1 MSIKE
6 TIHSLIT
13 DESAAHKRLIEY
25 VTGQLK
31 QGRSLADVVEDP
43 YVTNR
48 LNPMERRALVEEPE
62 IVEAAQGEA
71 LDELRAQLEALASS

>member
-6 TIHSLIT
+6 TIASLIT

-25 VTGQLK
+25 VTGQLS
-31 QGRSLADVVEDP
+31 QGRSLAAIVEDP

-62 IVEAAQGEA
+62 IVAAAQAES
-71 LDELRAQLEALASS
+71 LEEIRTRLEELASA

>member
-6 TIHSLIT
+6 TIASLIT

-25 VTGQLK
+25 VTGQLS
-31 QGRSLADVVEDP
+31 QGRSLAAIVEDP

-48 LNPMERRALVEEPE
+48 LNPMERRALVEEPD
-62 IVEAAQGEA
+62 IVAAAQAES
-71 LDELRAQLEALASS
+71 LEEIRTRLEELASS

>member
-25 VTGQLK
+25 VTGQIR
-31 QGRSLADVVEDP
+31 QGRTLADVVEDP

>member
-6 TIHSLIT
+6 TIASLIT

-25 VTGQLK
+25 VTGQLS
-31 QGRSLADVVEDP
+31 QGRSLAAIVEDP

-62 IVEAAQGEA
+62 IVAAAQAES
-71 LDELRAQLEALASS
+71 LEEIRTRLEELASS

>member
-6 TIHSLIT
+6 TIASLIT
-13 DESAAHKRLIEY
+13 DESAAHKRLIQY
-25 VTGQLK
+25 VTGQLS
-31 QGRSLADVVEDP
+31 QGRSLAAIVEDP

-62 IVEAAQGEA
+62 IVAAAQAES
-71 LDELRAQLEALASS
+71 LEEIRTRLEELASS

>member
-6 TIHSLIT
+6 TIASMIT
-13 DESAAHKRLIEY
+13 DESAAHKRLVEY
-25 VTGQLK
+25 VTGQLS
-31 QGRSLADVVEDP
+31 QGRSLSDVVEDP

-62 IVEAAQGEA
+62 IVAAAQNEA
-71 LDELRAQLEALASS
+71 LDDLRARLEELASS

>member
-6 TIHSLIT
+6 TIASMIT
-13 DESAAHKRLIEY
+13 DESAAHKRLVEY
-25 VTGQLK
+25 VTGQLG

-48 LNPMERRALVEEPE
+48 LNALQRRALVEEPE

>member
-6 TIHSLIT
+6 TIASLIT

-25 VTGQLK
+25 VTGQLS
-31 QGRSLADVVEDP
+31 QGRSLSDVIEDP

-48 LNPMERRALVEEPE
+48 LNPMERRALLEEPE
-62 IVEAAQGEA
+62 IVAAAQAESLA
-71 LDELRAQLEALASS
+71 EMRAHLEELAGS